1 MGKVGKPPKPPAV
14 VFNNRLLLQLNALK
28 EEKGRTWAEIQQ
40 LFVRLFPDEDFP
52 PAVPLIR
59 SAVQQFSPT
68 THNQQNFLQHDHDIY
83 YTCRSI
89 HKRSCV
95 ERLMAQHQTKTAKFS
110 SLSVQLGYHR
120 VVLGSGSKLLSKT
133 KLTPDQITAN
143 LILYLGTSEG
153 MSTPA
158 LQDVPPPLPAVEH
171 EDAVEACRPE
181 RGRKRKRRGAK
192 KTPRQEEAEGE
203 EEENQEE
210 QEQAGQTEDGEDVML
225 ELEDGKFSQGQ
236 AIAVYYDNNFYLGEV
251 LQSHEDDTAEVSFMD
266 QVPNKNIFRWKHE
279 DIDVVHKKFVFM
291 WNVRLASQNGRSWS
305 TADYVKLVR
314 LYTLF
319 QEEYCQ

>member
-1 MGKVGKPPKPPAV
+1 MGSASLDTIVSKTILEIRTGIFFQVGYPV
-14 VFNNRLLLQLNALK
+14 D
-28 EEKGRTWAEIQQ
+28 T
-40 LFVRLFPDEDFP
+40 
-52 PAVPLIR
+52 
-59 SAVQQFSPT
+59 PT
-68 THNQQNFLQHDHDIY
+68 
-83 YTCRSI
+83 
-89 HKRSCV
+89 
-95 ERLMAQHQTKTAKFS
+95 
-110 SLSVQLGYHR
+110 
-120 VVLGSGSKLLSKT
+120 T

-319 QEEYCQ
+319 QEEYCQWCE